1 MNRFLTI
8 DRVPLYGI
16 CEFNG
21 QKIVKLK
28 VDSNGV
34 YVAFWP
40 YDVNFGLTFMDNA
53 AAQSTVCNYIGYC
66 AAEPVVIENNT
77 IKSYTQVEYK
87 VVDDSKFD
95 DNENI

>member
-1 MNRFLTI
+1 MKNRFLTI

-21 QKIVKLK
+21 QRIVKLK

-40 YDVNFGLTFMDNA
+40 YDTNFMLTYMDNA
-53 AAQSTVCNYIGYC
+53 AAQSTVCNYTGYQ
-66 AAEPVVIENNT
+66 AAEPVEIENNM
-77 IKSYTQVEYK
+77 IKSYTQAEYK
-87 VVDDSKFD
+87 VVED
-95 DNENI
+95 E